1 LYSFFFMD
9 RGKHMM
15 FHRTDT
21 FEARDG
27 KFSAAAFASARIASI
42 RIASDAIID
51 IIITKAAR

>member
-1 LYSFFFMD
+1 
-9 RGKHMM
+9 MM
-15 FHRTDT
+15 FHRTDF

-27 KFSAAAFASARIASI
+27 KFSAASPAAVRISSI

>member
-1 LYSFFFMD
+1 MTHF
-9 RGKHMM
+9 
-15 FHRTDT
+15 RTDA

-27 KFSAAAFASARIASI
+27 KFSAAAFAVARIASF